1 MDTAPLNVVDPTLT
15 RALPRVPGVGANAV
29 QTRADAERVGREFE
43 HMFVSQ
49 MLSQM
54 FAGIKTN
61 GTFGGG
67 FGEEMFRSLQ
77 VDEYARS
84 LTQRGGVGIAASVT
98 RELIRLQEASRG

>member
-29 QTRADAERVGREFE
+29 HTRADAERVGHEFE

-61 GTFGGG
+61 GTFNWSTRVAS
-67 FGEEMFRSLQ
+67 FRLPTCQ
-77 VDEYARS
+77 
-84 LTQRGGVGIAASVT
+84 
-98 RELIRLQEASRG
+98 

>member
-1 MDTAPLNVVDPTLT
+1 MDTLPANIVDPALT
-15 RALPRVPGVGANAV
+15 RTLPRAPGAGAV
-29 QTRADAERVGREFE
+29 QTQADAARVGREFE
-43 HMFVSQ
+43 QMFLSQ

-84 LTQRGGVGIAASVT
+84 LTQRGGIGIASAVT

>member
-1 MDTAPLNVVDPTLT
+1 MAAFTPALAP
-15 RALPRVPGVGANAV
+15 PGLV
-29 QTRADAERVGREFE
+29 QPPPQASAAELAKRTQIKDAARQFE
-43 HMFVSQ
+43 TQFLSQ
-49 MLSQM
+49 MLQHM
-54 FAGIKTN
+54 FAGVSTD
-61 GTFGGG
+61 GPFGGG